1 MHPLAFSSLAWEGDW
16 VRVPPWG
23 SCVAPSPGHRWISV
37 QFSHSV
43 VSDSLQPHGLQHIRP
58 PCPSPTLGACS
69 DSCPSSRWC
78 HPTISPSAVPFS
90 SCLQSFPVSG
100 SFPRSQHFTSGGQ
113 SIGVSAWP
121 SVLPM
126 NTEVISFR
134 MDWVGSPCSPK
145 DSQESSPTPQIKN
158 VNFWGSGFFTVQ
170 LSHPYMTT
178 GKNIALTKWTFVGKV
193 MSLLFHMLLDRP

>member
-1 MHPLAFSSLAWEGDW
+1 MSD
-16 VRVPPWG
+16 
-23 SCVAPSPGHRWISV
+23 SV
-37 QFSHSV
+37 QPYGLKYA
-43 VSDSLQPHGLQHIRP
+43 SL
-58 PCPSPTLGACS
+58 PCQASTARAYSNSTLLS
-69 DSCPSSRWC
+69 QWYY
-78 HPTISPSAVPFS
+78 PTISSYVIPFS
-90 SCLQSFPVSG
+90 SCIPSFPASG
-100 SFPRSQHFTSGGQ
+100 FYQMSHYFTSGGQ

-158 VNFWGSGFFTVQ
+158 IIFLGSGFFTVQ

-178 GKNIALTKWTFVGKV
+178 GKTIALTRWTWVGKV
-193 MSLLFHMLLDRP
+193 MSLLLNISIYRYI